1 MPRPSSTLLTHLL
14 LKPKLKPAATFTICR
29 SYAIAPSGKAGR
41 PEAAPAD
48 PRNDII
54 RRTLFPERTSDIHGA
69 ESSPT
74 GVHRPDVE
82 QVLELAIPSAEAH
95 ETIER
100 AWKLHKRE
108 MRLAREDELK
118 RKYASMLRAVEV
130 LKELD
135 PVSYAE
141 ACRGVDS
148 RRLSE
153 QDRERMKAMKRGA
166 RKKAESRIEGLF
178 PREMR
183 IPTDTPRRDGWNH
196 GWTAL

>member
-1 MPRPSSTLLTHLL
+1 MRLSIRPSTLPRITS
-14 LKPKLKPAATFTICR
+14 KPILAKAYAT
-29 SYAIAPSGKAGR
+29 APSGKGGR
-41 PEAAPAD
+41 PEAAPPD

-54 RRTLFPERTSDIHGA
+54 RRTLYPERTPNVTGFA
-69 ESSPT
+69 SSPT

-82 QVLELAIPSAEAH
+82 LALERAIPSAEAH

-100 AWKLHKRE
+100 AWKLHQRQLRE
-108 MRLAREDELK
+108 QREAELR
-118 RKYASMLRAVEV
+118 RKYESMRKAVEV

-141 ACRGVDS
+141 ATRGVDS

-153 QDRERMKAMKRGA
+153 AERERMKEMRRGA
-166 RKKAESRIEGLF
+166 RKKAESRVEGLF

-183 IPTDTPRRDGWNH
+183 MPTDTPRRDGWNH
-196 GWTAL
+196 DWKAL

>member
-1 MPRPSSTLLTHLL
+1 MRLSIRPSILPRTTLL
-14 LKPKLKPAATFTICR
+14 K
-29 SYAIAPSGKAGR
+29 SYATAPQGRGGR
-41 PEAAPAD
+41 PEAAPPD

-54 RRTLFPERTSDIHGA
+54 RRTLYPERTPDVTGLA
-69 ESSPT
+69 SSPT
-74 GVHRPDVE
+74 GIHRPDVE
-82 QVLELAIPSAEAH
+82 LALERAIPSAEAH

-100 AWKLHKRE
+100 AWKLHQRQVRE
-108 MRLAREDELK
+108 QREAELK
-118 RKYASMLRAVEV
+118 RKYESMRRAVEV

-141 ACRGVDS
+141 ATRGVDS

-153 QDRERMKAMKRGA
+153 TERERIKGMKRGA
-166 RKKAESRIEGLF
+166 RKKAESRVEGLF

-183 IPTDTPRRDGWNH
+183 MPTDTPSRDGWNH

>member
-1 MPRPSSTLLTHLL
+1 MRPALRSPRLVSHILI
-14 LKPKLKPAATFTICR
+14 KPKLILSHA
-29 SYAIAPSGKAGR
+29 YASASSGKGGR
-41 PEAAPAD
+41 PEAAPPD

-54 RRTLFPERTSDIHGA
+54 RRALFPERTPDVHGSK
-69 ESSPT
+69 SSPT
-74 GVHRPDVE
+74 GVHRPDVALA
-82 QVLELAIPSAEAH
+82 LERAVPSAEAH

-108 MRLAREDELK
+108 LRERREEELR
-118 RKYASMLRAVEV
+118 RKYASMVRATEV

-141 ACRGVDS
+141 ATRGVDS

-153 QDRERMKAMKRGA
+153 QERERMKGMSRGA
-166 RKKAESRIEGLF
+166 RKKAESRVEGLF

-183 IPTDTPRRDGWNH
+183 IPTDTPSRDGWNH